1 MYKFANLACVSLMLT
16 PAISFAE
23 DIHPEVEKALKYTLP
38 AMSCDKPELPG
49 ASKDVVDPATGNV
62 QRADIDSYTL
72 GRFERAEKRWNKC
85 LTKYKTALMEDFER
99 LKSSASYGLTQT
111 QATTIMG
118 NMKRIQS
125 AVVSPTGEPDP
136 PTP

>member
-1 MYKFANLACVSLMLT
+1 
-16 PAISFAE
+16 
-23 DIHPEVEKALKYTLP
+23 
-38 AMSCDKPELPG
+38 MSCDKPELPG

-72 GRFERAEKRWNKC
+72 GRFERAEKRWKKC
-85 LTKYKTALMEDFER
+85 LTKYKAALMDDFER
-99 LKSSASYGLTQT
+99 LKNSASYGLTQT